1 MQQKITYMLR
11 IDYPAMA
18 ATTSPAVN
26 LVGFQPISTPAPRY
40 GTPYMSISTL
50 DDLDLGI
57 VRELQM
63 DGRRAFREIARTL
76 SVPEAT
82 IRTRVKRLQDQG
94 VVQILAFTD
103 PSKLGHAKLAL
114 LFVKVAPQDHDRVID
129 TLGRWTEVSYLSTIM
144 GVADICVQV
153 LCRDDESLWNLQQ
166 RVRSLPGVH
175 EVQSTQEVK
184 VHKLRFTL
192 PSLDPRD

>member
-1 MQQKITYMLR
+1 
-11 IDYPAMA
+11 
-18 ATTSPAVN
+18 
-26 LVGFQPISTPAPRY
+26 
-40 GTPYMSISTL
+40 MSISTL

-103 PSKLGHAKLAL
+103 PSKLGHAKLSL
-114 LFVKVAPQDHDRVID
+114 LFVKVAPQDHDRVVD

-166 RVRSLPGVH
+166 RVRSLPGVQ
-175 EVQSTQEVK
+175 EVQSTQEVR

-192 PSLDPRD
+192 PTLDPRD